1 MGGIIRKDT
10 TGYEKKVRENL
21 LITTS
26 ENKMT
31 SNRKRRYGHILIKLE
46 CQKRYST

>member
-1 MGGIIRKDT
+1 M
-10 TGYEKKVRENL
+10 KKVRENL
-21 LITTS
+21 MITIP

-46 CQKRYST
+46 CQKRF

>member
-1 MGGIIRKDT
+1 MEGIIRRDT
-10 TGYEKKVRENL
+10 TGNEKKVRENI

-31 SNRKRRYGHILIKLE
+31 SIRKRRYGHILIQQK
-46 CQKRYST
+46 CQKRF